1 MYRVG
6 ISPSRVD
13 IDTRW
18 MSLAAFPI
26 LLLPIGAPLDV
37 VLSTL
42 L

>member
-13 IDTRW
+13 IDTIW
-18 MSLAAFPI
+18 MSLAAFTS

-37 VLSTL
+37 ALSSL